1 MPSCTNYFGKLF
13 AHLAAA
19 LAISAVSSET
29 SNLGVTIYGNT
40 SVLIQFLGNLA
51 IMFGLLFGIYHT
63 KPGGLPKYIFFGAFA
78 FWIGQVI
85 KPYVSRL
92 KDKGTLTRILALT
105 TGVFVGMMAL
115 GFYDSMNLL
124 GFGPYLFA
132 GLVGLIIAQLLLIGF
147 GTPQE
152 KKEGFKFLN
161 FFGVALF
168 AAFTAYDVQV
178 LRAGAASCRSVQKK
192 FKRDPDYP
200 AESLDLYLDFINLF
214 GRLGRIGNED

>member
-1 MPSCTNYFGKLF
+1 
-13 AHLAAA
+13 
-19 LAISAVSSET
+19 
-29 SNLGVTIYGNT
+29 
-40 SVLIQFLGNLA
+40 
-51 IMFGLLFGIYHT
+51 MFGLLFGIYST
-63 KPGGLPKYIFFGAFA
+63 KPGGLPKYVFFGAFA

-132 GLVGLIIAQLLLIGF
+132 GLVGLIMAQLLLIGL
-147 GTPQE
+147 GSPEE
-152 KKEGFKFLN
+152 KREGFKFLN

-192 FKRDPDYP
+192 FKTDPDYP
-200 AESLDLYLDFINLF
+200 AESLGLYLDFINLF
-214 GRLGRIGNED
+214 GRIGNED

>member
-1 MPSCTNYFGKLF
+1 MPSCNNYFGKLF

-19 LAISAVSSET
+19 LAVSAVSAET
-29 SNLGVTIYGNT
+29 SNIGATMYGNS

-51 IMFGLLFGIYHT
+51 ILFGLLYGMYAT
-63 KPGGLPKYIFFGAFA
+63 KPGSVPKYVLFGAFA
-78 FWIGQVI
+78 FWIGQVV
-85 KPYVSRL
+85 KPYVIHL
-92 KDKGTLTRILALT
+92 QDKGTLTQVLVLT

-132 GLVGLIIAQLLLIGF
+132 GLLGLIVAQLLLLAL
-147 GTPQE
+147 GTPAE
-152 KKEGFKFLN
+152 RKTGFKLLN

-178 LRAGAASCRSVQKK
+178 LRAGAKACRAMQKK
-192 FKRDPDYP
+192 FKMDPDYP
-200 AESLDLYLDFINLF
+200 TESLGLYLDFLNLF
-214 GRLGRIGNED
+214 TRLGNDD